1 MNERISLQFLWLVSF
16 TRCYFPV
23 LYIIFSVLSSILPLP
38 DKIPFVKSLFA
49 EKPIPSYKKIYNT
62 FKEDRKADIKAEDVK
77 ILHKRK
83 YDKYR
88 YLSKDF
94 IERNG
99 YSLPKNYRKNIN
111 SETTVKFNDNE
122 YITENKEKKKTVG
135 MHE

>member
-1 MNERISLQFLWLVSF
+1 MLMTVN
-16 TRCYFPV
+16 
-23 LYIIFSVLSSILPLP
+23 
-38 DKIPFVKSLFA
+38 KIPFVKSFFA

-99 YSLPKNYRKNIN
+99 YSLPRNYRKNIN
-111 SETTVKFNDNE
+111 SETTAKFNDNE
-122 YITENKEKKKTVG
+122 YIPNNKGKKKIIG
-135 MHE
+135 MYE